1 MLEIKNLTVSVG
13 GKVLLDDVSLTACAG
28 ERHIIMGRN
37 GSGKST
43 LLNAIMGRPGLEVT
57 GRVRFNNIAN
67 ILDLPVHE
75 RARSGIFLSM
85 QSPPELAG
93 VGNAKLLHEGL
104 AACGNSTNLDQ
115 LLPIINQYSQK
126 LGLPARWAMRA
137 LNAGASG
144 GERKKNELLHLKIM
158 NPQLC
163 LLDEIEAG
171 LDVDAM
177 TTVSNILCEM
187 TNNSNKTWLM
197 VTHSPDKLKI
207 TPTHVHILHQ
217 GKLVKT
223 GDAGLASMIQENGY
237 DALVGQRDI
246 Q

>member
-1 MLEIKNLTVSVG
+1 MLEIKNLTVAVG
-13 GKVLLDDVSLTACAG
+13 DKILLDNVSLTANAG

-43 LLNAIMGRPGLEVT
+43 LLNAIMGRPGLKVT
-57 GRVRFNNIAN
+57 GTVRFNTIEN

-93 VGNAKLLHEGL
+93 VGNAKLLQEGL
-104 AACGNSTNLDQ
+104 AASGRPIDLDQ
-115 LLPIINQYSQK
+115 LLPTINQHSRQ
-126 LGLPARWAMRA
+126 LGLPERWAMRA

-171 LDVDAM
+171 LDVDALN
-177 TTVSNILCEM
+177 TVGDMLAELASD
-187 TNNSNKTWLM
+187 SKKTWLL

-207 TPTHVHILHQ
+207 VPTHVHILHQ
-217 GKLVKT
+217 GQLIKS
-223 GDAGLASMIQENGY
+223 GSADLAQQIQANGY
-237 DALVGQRDI
+237 DALVQD